1 VSTVWPAQVLGDGAV
16 ADVREG
22 AAVCRI
28 EHDSMHGS
36 CDRNTPGELQGWG
49 WATVAC
55 DIGMGLAAAC
65 GIVDMANWCTVMTA
79 TISHRT

>member
-1 VSTVWPAQVLGDGAV
+1 M
-16 ADVREG
+16 ADMREG

-36 CDRNTPGELQGWG
+36 CDRSTPGELQGWG
-49 WATVAC
+49 WAMVAC

-65 GIVDMANWCTVMTA
+65 GIVDMAN
-79 TISHRT
+79 